1 MEEPQKLIKTEE
13 RIAEQENTLNLIRAA
28 KQRIT
33 QLENKV
39 VELSN
44 DLTTAAKTISDQA
57 DLIKQLSE
65 DNLKL
70 VAKLDQLTGKK
81 APGKAHEA

>member
-1 MEEPQKLIKTEE
+1 MGAQELIDIQQA
-13 RIAEQENTLNLIRAA
+13 RIAEQQDTTNLIRAA
-28 KQRIT
+28 KQTIEKLTR
-33 QLENKV
+33 
-39 VELSN
+39 
-44 DLTTAAKTISDQA
+44 DLTTATQVISDKN

-81 APGKAHEA
+81 APSNTFGA

>member
-1 MEEPQKLIKTEE
+1 MGAQELIDIQQA
-13 RIAEQENTLNLIRAA
+13 RIAEQQDTTTLIRAA
-28 KQRIT
+28 KQTIEKLTR
-33 QLENKV
+33 
-39 VELSN
+39 
-44 DLTTAAKTISDQA
+44 DLTTATQVISDKN

-81 APGKAHEA
+81 APGKTFGA